1 MSTSTSES
9 HAQRPAPTR
18 VAIVTGAARGL
29 GLEITRRLLDDGM
42 AVSMADVDEAISDAA
57 AQLGSQAFATVC
69 DVRDSGQVDSLV
81 QTTISRLG
89 RLDLFVA
96 NAGVGSGGPIAEMSD
111 EAYRQTVGVN
121 LDGAFFS
128 CRAAARAMISARAG
142 SIVTVGSIFGRDTP
156 AGAGVHGAT
165 KAGVIA
171 LTHALA
177 RELGPNGIR
186 VNCVSPGNMATEMHW
201 TALRRRS
208 AAANVPFEHVVEEV
222 RAIIPLGRHGT
233 GADVAAVVSFLAS
246 DDAAYV
252 TGQTI
257 NVDGGY
263 QPI

>member
-1 MSTSTSES
+1 VTSEAP
-9 HAQRPAPTR
+9 AQSPAPPR

-29 GLEITRRLLDDGM
+29 GLDIARRLLEDGM
-42 AVSMADVDEAISDAA
+42 AVSMADIDEVVSDAA
-57 AQLGSQAFATVC
+57 SRLGSRAIATVC
-69 DVRDSGQVDSLV
+69 DVRDPGQVDALV
-81 QTTISRLG
+81 QTTATRLG

-96 NAGVGSGGPIAEMSD
+96 NAGVGGGGPIAEMSD
-111 EAYRQTVGVN
+111 DAYRRIVGVN
-121 LDGAFFS
+121 LDGTFFS
-128 CRAAARAMISARAG
+128 CRAAARAMIPAGAG

-156 AGAGVHGAT
+156 ARAGVYGAT

-177 RELGPNGIR
+177 RELGPYGIR

-201 TALRRRS
+201 TALRRR
-208 AAANVPFEHVVEEV
+208 AAAAGLPFEQVVAEV
-222 RAIIPLGRHGT
+222 RAGIPLGRHGT
-233 GADVAAVVSFLAS
+233 GDDVAAVVSFLAS
-246 DDAAYV
+246 DDAAYI

>member
-1 MSTSTSES
+1 
-9 HAQRPAPTR
+9 
-18 VAIVTGAARGL
+18 
-29 GLEITRRLLDDGM
+29 
-42 AVSMADVDEAISDAA
+42 MADVDEVVSDAA
-57 AQLGSQAFATVC
+57 ARLGSRAFATVC
-69 DVRDSGQVDSLV
+69 DVRDPGQVDSLV
-81 QTTISRLG
+81 QTTVTRLG

-96 NAGVGSGGPIAEMSD
+96 NAGVGGGGPIAEMSD
-111 EAYRQTVGVN
+111 EAYRQIVGVN

-128 CRAAARAMISARAG
+128 CRAAARAMIPARAG

-156 AGAGVHGAT
+156 AGAGVYGAT

-177 RELGPNGIR
+177 RELGPYGIR

-201 TALRRRS
+201 AALRRRS
-208 AAANVPFEHVVEEV
+208 AAAGLPFERVVEEV
-222 RAIIPLGRHGT
+222 RASIPLGRHGT

-246 DDAAYV
+246 EDAAYI

>member
-1 MSTSTSES
+1 MTSEAR
-9 HAQRPAPTR
+9 AQPPPPTR

-29 GLEITRRLLDDGM
+29 GLDIARRLLNDGM
-42 AVSMADVDEAISDAA
+42 AVFMADVDHVVTDAA
-57 AQLGSQAFATVC
+57 ARLGSRAFAAVC
-69 DVRDSGQVDSLV
+69 DVTDAAQVDSLV
-81 QTTISRLG
+81 QTAVTRLG
-89 RLDLFVA
+89 CLDLFVA
-96 NAGVGSGGPIAEMSD
+96 NAGVGGGGPIAAMSD
-111 EAYRQTVGVN
+111 EAYHQIVGIN

-128 CRAAARAMISARAG
+128 CRAAARAMIPAGAG

-156 AGAGVHGAT
+156 AGAGVYGAT

-177 RELGPNGIR
+177 RELGPYGIR

-208 AAANVPFEHVVEEV
+208 AAAGVPFELVVEEV
-222 RAIIPLGRHGT
+222 RARIPLGRHGT
-233 GADVAAVVSFLAS
+233 GGDVAAVVSFLAS

>member
-1 MSTSTSES
+1 MSTPTSEAR
-9 HAQRPAPTR
+9 AQHPAPTR

-29 GLEITRRLLDDGM
+29 GLDIARRLLGDGM
-42 AVSMADVDEAISDAA
+42 AVAMADADEGVSDAA
-57 AQLGSQAFATVC
+57 ARLGSHAAAVVC
-69 DVRDSGQVDSLV
+69 DVRDPGQVDSLV
-81 QTTISRLG
+81 QTVVTRLG

-96 NAGVGSGGPIAEMSD
+96 NAGIGGGGPIAEMSD
-111 EAYRQTVGVN
+111 DAYRQIVGVN

-128 CRAAARAMISARAG
+128 CRAAARVMIPARAG

-156 AGAGVHGAT
+156 AGSGVYGAT

-177 RELGPNGIR
+177 RELGPYGIR

-201 TALRRRS
+201 AALRRRS
-208 AAANVPFEHVVEEV
+208 VAAGVPFERVVAEV
-222 RAIIPLGRHGT
+222 RASIPLGRHGT
-233 GADVAAVVSFLAS
+233 GDDIGAVVSFLAS
-246 DDAAYV
+246 DDAAYI

>member
-1 MSTSTSES
+1 MSTPTSEAGTQ
-9 HAQRPAPTR
+9 HPAAVR

-29 GLEITRRLLDDGM
+29 GLDIARRLLRDGM
-42 AVSMADVDEAISDAA
+42 AVVMADVDAGVSDAA
-57 AQLGSQAFATVC
+57 VRLGGQAFATVC
-69 DVRDSGQVDSLV
+69 DVRDPGQVDSLV
-81 QTTISRLG
+81 QTTVTRLG

-96 NAGVGSGGPIAEMSD
+96 NAGVGGGGPIAEMSD
-111 EAYRQTVGVN
+111 EAYRHIVAVN

-128 CRAAARAMISARAG
+128 CRAAARAMIPARAG

-156 AGAGVHGAT
+156 AGAGVYGAT

-177 RELGPNGIR
+177 RELGPYGIR

-208 AAANVPFEHVVEEV
+208 AAAGLPFEQIVEEV
-222 RAIIPLGRHGT
+222 RASIPLGWHGT
-233 GADVAAVVSFLAS
+233 GGDVAAVVSFLAS
-246 DDAAYV
+246 EDAAYV

>member
-1 MSTSTSES
+1 MSTSVSEAP
-9 HAQRPAPTR
+9 AQPSSPAR

-29 GLEITRRLLDDGM
+29 GLDVARRLLHDGM
-42 AVSMADVDEAISDAA
+42 AVFMADVEEGVADAA
-57 AQLGSQAFATVC
+57 SRLGIRAFAAVC
-69 DVRDSGQVDSLV
+69 DVRDSAQVDSLV
-81 QTTISRLG
+81 QTTVTRLG

-96 NAGVGSGGPIAEMSD
+96 NAGVGGGGPIAEMSD
-111 EAYRQTVGVN
+111 EAYRQIVGVN

-128 CRAAARAMISARAG
+128 CRAAARAMIPARTG
-142 SIVTVGSIFGRDTP
+142 SIVTIGSIFGRDTP
-156 AGAGVHGAT
+156 AGAGVYGAT

-177 RELGPNGIR
+177 RELGPYGIR

-208 AAANVPFEHVVEEV
+208 AAVGLPFEHVVEEV
-222 RAIIPLGRHGT
+222 RAGIPLGRHGT

-246 DDAAYV
+246 DDASYV

>member
-1 MSTSTSES
+1 MATSVSEARA
-9 HAQRPAPTR
+9 HHTAPTR

-29 GLEITRRLLDDGM
+29 GLDIARRLLHDGM
-42 AVSMADVDEAISDAA
+42 AVAMADIDEAVSDAA
-57 AQLGSQAFATVC
+57 ARLGSRAFATIC
-69 DVRDSGQVDSLV
+69 DVRDPKQVESLV
-81 QTTISRLG
+81 QTTITRQG

-96 NAGVGSGGPIAEMSD
+96 NAGVGGGGTIVDMSD
-111 EAYRQTVGVN
+111 EAYRQIVGVN
-121 LDGAFFS
+121 LDGTFFS
-128 CRAAARAMISARAG
+128 CRAAARAMIPAGAG

-156 AGAGVHGAT
+156 AGAGVYGAT

-177 RELGPNGIR
+177 RELGPYGIR

-201 TALRRRS
+201 AALRRRG
-208 AAANVPFEHVVEEV
+208 AAAGLPFEQVVEEV
-222 RAIIPLGRHGT
+222 RASIPLGRHGT
-233 GADVAAVVSFLAS
+233 GADIAALVSFLAS
-246 DDAAYV
+246 DEAAYI

>member
-1 MSTSTSES
+1 LTSQARAQPST
-9 HAQRPAPTR
+9 PAR

-29 GLEITRRLLDDGM
+29 GLDIAQRLLRDGM
-42 AVSMADVDEAISDAA
+42 AVFMADVDEGVSEAASRLGRGAIAA
-57 AQLGSQAFATVC
+57 LC
-69 DVRDSGQVDSLV
+69 DVRDAGQVDSLA
-81 QTTISRLG
+81 QTAVTQLG

-96 NAGVGSGGPIAEMSD
+96 NAGVGGGGPIAEMSD
-111 EAYRQTVGVN
+111 EAYRQIVGVN

-128 CRAAARAMISARAG
+128 CRAAARAMIPAGAG

-156 AGAGVHGAT
+156 AGAGVYGAT

-177 RELGPNGIR
+177 RELGPYGIR

-208 AAANVPFEHVVEEV
+208 AAVGLPFEQVVDEV
-222 RAIIPLGRHGT
+222 RATIPLGRHGT
-233 GADVAAVVSFLAS
+233 GADIAAVVSFLAS
-246 DDAAYV
+246 NDAAYV

-263 QPI
+263 QPL

>member
-1 MSTSTSES
+1 LTSE
-9 HAQRPAPTR
+9 ARDQPPGPTR

-29 GLEITRRLLDDGM
+29 GLDIAQRLLRDGM
-42 AVSMADVDEAISDAA
+42 AVFMADVDEGVSDAA
-57 AQLGSQAFATVC
+57 SRLGRGAFAAVC
-69 DVRDSGQVDSLV
+69 DVRDAGQVDSIV
-81 QTTISRLG
+81 QTTVTRLG

-96 NAGVGSGGPIAEMSD
+96 NAGVGGGGPIAEMSD
-111 EAYRQTVGVN
+111 EAYRQIVGVN

-128 CRAAARAMISARAG
+128 CRAAARAMIPAGVG
-142 SIVTVGSIFGRDTP
+142 SIVTIGSIFGRDTP
-156 AGAGVHGAT
+156 AGAGVYGAT

-177 RELGPNGIR
+177 RELGPFGIR

-208 AAANVPFEHVVEEV
+208 AAVGVPFEHVVEEV
-222 RAIIPLGRHGT
+222 RARIPLGRHGT